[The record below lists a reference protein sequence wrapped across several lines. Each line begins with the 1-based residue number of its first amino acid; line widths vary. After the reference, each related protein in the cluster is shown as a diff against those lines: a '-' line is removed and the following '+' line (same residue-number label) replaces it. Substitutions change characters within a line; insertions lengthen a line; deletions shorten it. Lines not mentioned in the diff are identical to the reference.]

1 MAQQLR
7 NLPVG
12 AKIKYGKHSI
22 NGETAQPIVWI
33 IADKQN
39 ENTMGCTT
47 LITEKIIDL
56 RAYDGA
62 ETNVPGSSGTIGNNN
77 YGLSNIDA
85 WLNSSEQIWYMP
97 KHVYDVP
104 PNNTNTQYGTG
115 YDARPGFLSNFSEA
129 EIGEIYPTLIDVTK
143 YGGTVES
150 LDRKIFLPSFSELGL
165 SVSGEPNNGTT
176 WSYFL
181 SNPRSAVLTSQCFN
195 NTLSALKPSDT
206 NTVWSYWLRSA
217 SSTSAGI
224 VYYLSIDST
233 GQTAPHFGYM
243 GIRPAMNLIDV
254 TVSDTTDSDGCYT
267 VTLNSAP
274 PIPTTLNVPTLYGGR
289 PATISWGSVTDPDGD
304 EVRYELDMIVDGVRS
319 NVYSGTSLSY
329 TTIIPSGVNSVEF
342 ILTARDSFGASEGF
356 INTTKTVINNTAPV
370 ISGSDSNLGTKS
382 DGFTQTYTITDVD
395 NDTVTVVESID
406 GVQLRSYVATLGATN
421 TFSVVG
427 NTWVGLSNGSHTLTI
442 SVSDGRDVSTRT
454 YTFIKSVS
462 SLTISNSSAIESTTR
477 PTRIKVT
484 VSKNI
489 PPEAT
494 FLVEVCNNGF
504 DSSPTWE
511 DATSSVTSS
520 LVHVFTNTTKTATNW
535 GVRIRVTVN
544 RNGGSG
550 ECYIGAVGGNFE

>member
-1 MAQQLR
+1 M
-7 NLPVG
+7 
-12 AKIKYGKHSI
+12 
-22 NGETAQPIVWI
+22 
-33 IADKQN
+33 
-39 ENTMGCTT
+39 
-47 LITEKIIDL
+47 
-56 RAYDGA
+56 YD
-62 ETNVPGSSGTIGNNN
+62 T
-77 YGLSNIDA
+77 
-85 WLNSSEQIWYMP
+85 
-97 KHVYDVP
+97 P
-104 PNNTNTQYGTG
+104 PNNTNAQYGTG
-115 YDARPGFLSNFSEA
+115 YDDRPGFLSNFSEA
-129 EIGEIYPTLIDVTK
+129 ELNEIYPSSIAVTK

-150 LDRKIFLPSFSELGL
+150 LDNRKIFLPSFSELGL
-165 SVSGEPNNGTT
+165 SVSNEPTNGTA
-176 WSYFL
+176 WSYFS
-181 SNPRSAVLTSQCFN
+181 SNSRSAVLTSQCFN
-195 NTLSALKPSDT
+195 NTLSTLKPSDT

-217 SSTSAGI
+217 NSTSAAI
-224 VYYLSIDST
+224 VYYISIEST

-243 GIRPAMNLIDV
+243 GVRPAMNLIDV

-274 PIPTTLNVPTLYGGR
+274 PTPTTLNVPTLYGGK
-289 PATISWGSVTDPDGD
+289 PATISWSSVTDPDGD
-304 EVRYELDMIVDGVRS
+304 EVRYYLDMAIDGGVHTLI
-319 NVYSGTSLSY
+319 YSGTSSSY
-329 TTIIPSGVNSVEF
+329 TTVIPSGANSVEF
-342 ILTARDSFGASEGF
+342 RLSAMDSVGDSGGIITA
-356 INTTKTVINNTAPV
+356 TKTVINNTAPV

-395 NDTVTVVESID
+395 NDMVTVVESID

-421 TFSVVG
+421 TFSVTG

-442 SVSDGRDVSTRT
+442 SVSDGRDVSTRI

-477 PTRIKVT
+477 PTRIKVS

-511 DATSSVTSS
+511 DATSSVNSS
-520 LVHVFTNTTKTATNW
+520 LVHVFANTTKTATNW

-550 ECYIGAVGGNFE
+550 ECYINAIGGNFE